1 VGLMGR
7 GYRHGWGHR
16 KARAWWAPRVTPG
29 VTPCVYGDGPVGVD
43 WDLAHDDDNPGRY
56 LGPAHPSCNRS
67 RSRESPAAKAKP
79 HNWSN
84 AYKIMKAKRAS
95 EDPNTTSD
103 DPEIRRRSRLGDR
116 ERRRL
121 ERLRRRTIILP
132 DSDSDE

>member
-1 VGLMGR
+1 MGR

-16 KARAWWAPRVTPG
+16 KARAWWEPRVTPG

-56 LGPAHPSCNRS
+56 LGPAHPFCNRS
-67 RSRESPAAKAKP
+67 RSRQSPASRGKP

-84 AYKIMKAKRAS
+84 AYKITKASRTNTS
-95 EDPNTTSD
+95 TTTSD
-103 DPEIRRRSRLGDR
+103 DREAERRGRLGDR

-121 ERLRRRTIILP
+121 ERLRRRTIIVP
-132 DSDSDE
+132 RQDSDE